1 MNNKIE
7 RIKTLINELNKHS
20 YNYYTLD
27 NPTITDKEYDNLY
40 DELNNLEIETNYFQA
55 DSPTQRIGGE
65 VLNKF
70 EKHIHIGKLWS
81 LDKAQNI
88 GELYAWE
95 QRANKLKDEYNISHD
110 DKLPEL
116 EFILELKFDGLT
128 INLTYDNGILIQGAT
143 RGNGTVGEAILPQL
157 KTIKTLPLSI
167 EYKGKIEVQ
176 GEGIMPLSSLE
187 KYNKTADEPLKNARN
202 AAAGALRNL
211 DPKVTEKRMLSAYI
225 YNVGYIEDMDFS
237 THEEMF
243 EFLKSNRFPVSNYM
257 KKFKKM
263 DELIAEIEVLNIE
276 RKNLDV
282 LTDGLVIKINDMK
295 TREVLGYTQK
305 FPRWAV
311 AYKFEA
317 EEYTTKLLEIEWNVG
332 RTGKVTPTAILE
344 PIDIGGVTVKRATL
358 NNYEDILRKNVKINS
373 TVWVRRSNDVIPE
386 IMGVVEDEEFIENEN
401 LSSDES
407 FIEDE
412 QTSKNNA
419 NENLVSNEIEIKML
433 SHCPACGVEL
443 VQNGVHY
450 FCPNSMSCRP
460 QLVSRIVHFASRNA
474 MNIDGFSE
482 KTAYQLFDELDLKS
496 LPQLYEIKK
505 EDLIGLERFA
515 DKKAENLIEAIEKSK
530 DCDLDKFIYALGI
543 PNVGE
548 KTAKDLVKRFKTLEN
563 LKNATFEELI
573 EVNDVGDVV
582 ANAIIEFFH
591 DKEIVDNIDKLLNL
605 GIKPKYEEKE
615 LSAESPF
622 TGKTVVLTGTLSI
635 GRNEAKEIIE
645 RLGGKVSGSVSK
657 KTDYVIAGEEAGSKL
672 DKANEL
678 GVRVLNEEEFK
689 NMINI

>member
-1 MNNKIE
+1 MNDKIE
-7 RIKTLINELNKHS
+7 RIKTLIKELNKHA

-27 NPTITDKEYDNLY
+27 NPTITDKEYDKLY
-40 DELNNLEIETNYFQA
+40 DELRNLENETNYIQA

-81 LDKAQNI
+81 LDKAQNFE
-88 GELYAWE
+88 ELYAWE
-95 QRANKLKDEYNISHD
+95 QRANKLKDEYNQSHE
-110 DKLPEL
+110 DKLSEL

-157 KTIKTLPLSI
+157 KTIRALPLSI
-167 EYKGKIEVQ
+167 DYKGKIEVQ
-176 GEGIMPLSSLE
+176 GEGVMPLSALE

-211 DPKVTEKRMLSAYI
+211 DPKVTEKRMLSAYM
-225 YNVGYIEDMDFS
+225 YNVGYIEGLEFK
-237 THEEMF
+237 THEEMY
-243 EFLKSNRFPVSNYM
+243 EFLKNNRFPVSNYM
-257 KKFKKM
+257 KKFSKM
-263 DELIAEIEVLNIE
+263 DELIKEIDILAES
-276 RKNLDV
+276 RKSLDV

-295 TREVLGYTQK
+295 TREALGYTQK

-317 EEYTTKLLEIEWNVG
+317 EEFTTKLLDVEWNVG

-358 NNYEDILRKNVKINS
+358 NNYDDIKRKNVKINS

-386 IMGVVEDEEFIENEN
+386 IMGVVEEEDVAEDDN
-401 LSSDES
+401 L
-407 FIEDE
+407 
-412 QTSKNNA
+412 
-419 NENLVSNEIEIKML
+419 IEIKML

-443 VQNGVHY
+443 IQNGVHY
-450 FCPNSMSCRP
+450 FCPNSMSCKP

-482 KTAYQLFDELDLKS
+482 KTAYQLFDDLDLKS

-548 KTAKDLVKRFKTLEN
+548 KTAKDLVKTFKSLEN
-563 LKNATFEELI
+563 LKNATFEELTS
-573 EVNDVGDVV
+573 VNDVGDIV
-582 ANAIIEFFH
+582 ANSIIEFFH
-591 DKEIVDNIDKLLNL
+591 DKEIVNNINKLLEL
-605 GIKPKYEEKE
+605 GVKPKYEEIE
-615 LSAESPF
+615 VVTDSPF

-678 GVRVLNEEEFK
+678 GIRVLNEEEFN
-689 NMINI
+689 NMINS

>member
-7 RIKTLINELNKHS
+7 RIKTLIKELNKHS

-40 DELNNLEIETNYFQA
+40 DELQNLEIEANYFQA

-95 QRANKLKDEYNISHD
+95 QRANKLKDEYNLSHE

-167 EYKGKIEVQ
+167 DYKGKIEVQ
-176 GEGIMPLSSLE
+176 GEGLMPLSALE

-225 YNVGYIEDMDFS
+225 YNVGYIEGMDFS

-243 EFLKSNRFPVSNYM
+243 EFLKNNRLPVFNYM
-257 KKFKKM
+257 KKFKNM
-263 DELIAEIEVLNIE
+263 DELIAEIEVLNVE

-282 LTDGLVIKINDMK
+282 LTDGLVIKINDIK

-358 NNYEDILRKNVKINS
+358 NNYEDIQRKNVKINS

-386 IMGVVEDEEFIENEN
+386 IMGVVENEDITG
-401 LSSDES
+401 DES
-407 FIEDE
+407 
-412 QTSKNNA
+412 SVR
-419 NENLVSNEIEIKML
+419 NEVEIKML
-433 SHCPACGVEL
+433 THCPACGVEL
-443 VQNGVHY
+443 IQNGVHY

-548 KTAKDLVKRFKTLEN
+548 KTAKDLIKKFKTLEN

-573 EVNDVGDVV
+573 EVNDVGDII
-582 ANAIIEFFH
+582 ANSIIEFFH
-591 DKEIVDNIDKLLNL
+591 DKEIVDNIDKMLNL

-615 LSAESPF
+615 VSAESPF
-622 TGKTVVLTGTLSI
+622 AGKTVVLTGTLSI

-657 KTDYVIAGEEAGSKL
+657 KTDYVIAGEEAGSKR
-672 DKANEL
+672 DKAEEL
-678 GVRVLNEEEFK
+678 GVRILNEEEFR
-689 NMINI
+689 NMIDI

>member
-7 RIKTLINELNKHS
+7 RIKTLIKELNKHS

-27 NPTITDKEYDNLY
+27 NPTIADKEYDNLY
-40 DELNNLEIETNYFQA
+40 DELQALEKETNYYQA
-55 DSPTQRIGGE
+55 DSPTQRVGGE

-81 LDKAQNI
+81 LDKAQNV

-95 QRANKLKDEYNISHD
+95 QRANKLKDEYNLSHE

-128 INLTYDNGILIQGAT
+128 INLTYENGLLIQGAT

-157 KTIKTLPLSI
+157 RTIRALPLSVD
-167 EYKGKIEVQ
+167 YKDKMEVQ
-176 GEGIMPLSSLE
+176 GEGLMPLSALE

-211 DPKVTEKRMLSAYI
+211 DPRVTEKRMLSAYI
-225 YNVGYIEDMDFS
+225 YNVGYIEGMDFS

-243 EFLKSNRFPVSNYM
+243 EFLRSNRFPICNYM

-263 DELIAEIEVLNIE
+263 DDLVAEIEVLNVE
-276 RKNLDV
+276 RKKLDV

-295 TREVLGYTQK
+295 TREALGYTQK

-317 EEYTTKLLEIEWNVG
+317 EEFTTKLLEIEWNVG

-344 PIDIGGVTVKRATL
+344 PVDIAGVTVKRATL
-358 NNYEDILRKNVKINS
+358 NNYDDIQRKNVKINS
-373 TVWVRRSNDVIPE
+373 RVWIRRSNDVIPE
-386 IMGVVEDEEFIENEN
+386 IMGVVEDEED
-401 LSSDES
+401 SDEIFNS
-407 FIEDE
+407 
-412 QTSKNNA
+412 NN
-419 NENLVSNEIEIKML
+419 EFEIKML
-433 SHCPACGVEL
+433 THCPACGDEL
-443 VQNGVHY
+443 IKNGVHY

-474 MNIDGFSE
+474 MNIDGFNE
-482 KTAYQLFDELDLKS
+482 KTAYQLFDELNLKS
-496 LPQLYEIKK
+496 IAQLYEIKK
-505 EDLIGLERFA
+505 EDLLGLERFA
-515 DKKAENLIEAIEKSK
+515 DKKADNLIEAIEKSK
-530 DCDLDKFIYALGI
+530 DCNLDSFIYALGI

-548 KTAKDLVKRFKTLEN
+548 KTAKDLVKKFKSLES
-563 LKNATFEELI
+563 LKNANFEELI
-573 EVNDVGDVV
+573 EVNDVGDII
-582 ANAIIEFFH
+582 ANSIIEFFH
-591 DKEIVDNIDKLLNL
+591 DNKILENIDKLLSL
-605 GIKPKYEEKE
+605 GIKPKYMEKE
-615 LSAESPF
+615 VSTQSPF
-622 TGKTVVLTGTLSI
+622 VGKTVVLTGTISI

-657 KTDYVIAGEEAGSKL
+657 KTDFVIAGEEAGSKL
-672 DKANEL
+672 EKAIEL
-678 GVRVLNEEEFK
+678 GVKVLNEEEF
-689 NMINI
+689 NSMIEN

>member
-1 MNNKIE
+1 MLEKIE
-7 RIKTLINELNKHS
+7 RIKILIKELNKHS

-27 NPTITDKEYDNLY
+27 KPTITDGEYDRLY
-40 DELNNLEIETNYFQA
+40 DELQNLEIETGYVQA

-81 LDKAQNI
+81 LDKAQNV

-95 QRANKLKDEYNISHD
+95 QRANKIKDEYNLSHE
-110 DKLPEL
+110 DKLPDIEFML
-116 EFILELKFDGLT
+116 EFKFDGLK
-128 INLTYDNGILIQGAT
+128 INMTYEDGILIQAAT
-143 RGNGTVGEAILPQL
+143 RGNGIIGEAILSQV
-157 KTIKTLPLSI
+157 KTIKTIPLSI
-167 EYKGKIEVQ
+167 DYKGKIEVQ
-176 GEGIMPLSSLE
+176 GEGIMPLSALE

-211 DPKVTEKRMLSAYI
+211 DPKITEKRMLSACI
-225 YNVGYIEDMDFS
+225 YGVGYIEGREFK
-237 THEEMF
+237 THEEEMQF
-243 EFLKSNRFPVSNYM
+243 LRDNKFPVFSFLKKY
-257 KKFKKM
+257 KAM
-263 DELIAEIEVLNIE
+263 DDIIAEIESLNSE

-282 LTDGLVIKINDMK
+282 LTDGLVITINDMK

-317 EEYTTKLLEIEWNVG
+317 EEFTTKILYIEWNVG

-344 PIDIGGVTVKRATL
+344 PVDIGGVTVKRATL
-358 NNYEDILRKNVKINS
+358 NNYDDIQRKKVKINS

-386 IMGVVEDEEFIENEN
+386 IMGIVEDEEDSEEN
-401 LSSDES
+401 SKSDE
-407 FIEDE
+407 
-412 QTSKNNA
+412 
-419 NENLVSNEIEIKML
+419 VEIKML

-443 VQNGVHY
+443 IKNGVHY

-505 EDLIGLERFA
+505 EDLIDLERFA
-515 DKKAENLIEAIEKSK
+515 DKKAENLIEAIENSK
-530 DCDLDKFIYALGI
+530 DCDLDKFVYALGI

-548 KTAKDLVKRFKTLEN
+548 KTAKDLIKKFKSLEN
-563 LKNATFEELI
+563 LKNAEFEELI
-573 EVNDVGDVV
+573 TVNDVGEVI
-582 ANAIIEFFH
+582 ANSVIEFFH
-591 DKEIVDNIDKLLNL
+591 DKEITDNIDKLLSL
-605 GIKPKYEEKE
+605 GVKPKYEEQE
-615 LSAESPF
+615 VSTESQF
-622 TGKTVVLTGTLSI
+622 FGKTVVLTGTLSI
-635 GRNEAKEIIE
+635 GRNEAKEIVQ

-678 GVRVLNEEEFK
+678 GVKVLNEEEFK
-689 NMINI
+689 SMCDIKF

>member
-27 NPTITDKEYDNLY
+27 NPTIADKEYDNLY
-40 DELNNLEIETNYFQA
+40 DELQNLEIETNYFQA

-95 QRANKLKDEYNISHD
+95 QRANKLKDEYNLSHE

-116 EFILELKFDGLT
+116 EFILELKFDGLK

-143 RGNGTVGEAILPQL
+143 RGNGTVGEAILPQV

-167 EYKGKIEVQ
+167 DYKGKIEVQ
-176 GEGIMPLSSLE
+176 GEGLMLLSTFE

-211 DPKVTEKRMLSAYI
+211 DPRVTEKRMLSAYI
-225 YNVGYIEDMDFS
+225 YDVGYIDGMNFS

-243 EFLKSNRFPVSNYM
+243 EFLKSNRFPVFNYM

-263 DELIAEIEVLNIE
+263 DELIAEIEVLNNE

-282 LTDGLVIKINDMK
+282 LIDGLVIKINDMK

-305 FPRWAV
+305 FPRWEI

-358 NNYEDILRKNVKINS
+358 NNYEDIQRKNVKINS

-386 IMGVVEDEEFIENEN
+386 IMGVVENDEIIENEN

-407 FIEDE
+407 FNEDE

-419 NENLVSNEIEIKML
+419 DENLVSNELEIKML
-433 SHCPACGVEL
+433 THCPACGVEL
-443 VQNGVHY
+443 IKNGVHY

-474 MNIDGFSE
+474 MNIEGFSE
-482 KTAYQLFDELDLKS
+482 KTAYQLFDDLDLKS

-515 DKKAENLIEAIEKSK
+515 DKKAENLIEAIENSK

-548 KTAKDLVKRFKTLEN
+548 KTARDLIKKFKTLEN

-573 EVNDVGDVV
+573 EVNDVGDVI
-582 ANAIIEFFH
+582 ANSIIEFFH
-591 DKEIVDNIDKLLNL
+591 DREIVDNIDKLLNL

-615 LSAESPF
+615 VFSESPF
-622 TGKTVVLTGTLSI
+622 AGKTVVLTGTLSI

-678 GVRVLNEEEFK
+678 GVRVLNEEEFR
-689 NMINI
+689 NMIDA

>member
-40 DELNNLEIETNYFQA
+40 DELHSLEIEANYFQA
-55 DSPTQRIGGE
+55 DSPTQRVGGE

-81 LDKAQNI
+81 LDKAQSI
-88 GELYAWE
+88 EELYTWQ
-95 QRANKLKDEYNISHD
+95 QRANKLKDEYNLSHD

-116 EFILELKFDGLT
+116 EFILEFKFDGLT

-157 KTIKTLPLSI
+157 KTIKALPLSI
-167 EYKGKIEVQ
+167 NYKGKMEVQ
-176 GEGIMPLSSLE
+176 GEGLMPLSALE

-225 YNVGYIEDMDFS
+225 YNVGYIEGMDFR
-237 THEEMF
+237 THEEMS
-243 EFLKSNRFPVSNYM
+243 EFLKSNRFPVFNYM

-263 DELIAEIEVLNIE
+263 DELVAEIEVLNLE
-276 RKNLDV
+276 RKNLDI

-295 TREVLGYTQK
+295 TREALGYTQK

-317 EEYTTKLLEIEWNVG
+317 EEFTTKLLDIEWNVG

-344 PIDIGGVTVKRATL
+344 PVDIGGVTVKRATL
-358 NNYEDILRKNVKINS
+358 NNYDDIQRKNVKINS
-373 TVWVRRSNDVIPE
+373 TVWIRRSNDVIPE
-386 IMGVVEDEEFIENEN
+386 IMGVVEDKEN
-401 LSSDES
+401 
-407 FIEDE
+407 F
-412 QTSKNNA
+412 
-419 NENLVSNEIEIKML
+419 NEGFDTNEKLNEIKML
-433 SHCPACGVEL
+433 THCPACGDEL
-443 VQNGVHY
+443 IKNGVHY

-460 QLVSRIVHFASRNA
+460 QLVSAIVHFASRNA

-482 KTAYQLFDELDLKS
+482 KTAYQLFDELNLKS

-530 DCDLDKFIYALGI
+530 DCDLDRFIYALGI

-548 KTAKDLVKRFKTLEN
+548 KTAKDLIKRFKTLDN

-573 EVNDVGDVV
+573 EVSDVGDII
-582 ANAIIEFFH
+582 ANSIIEFFH
-591 DKEIVDNIDKLLNL
+591 DKQILDNIDKLLNL

-615 LSAESPF
+615 VSTEGPF
-622 TGKTVVLTGTLSI
+622 IGKTVVLTGTLSI

-657 KTDYVIAGEEAGSKL
+657 KTDYVIAGEDAGSKL
-672 DKANEL
+672 DKAKEL
-678 GVRVLNEEEFK
+678 GVKVLNEEEFK
-689 NMINI
+689 NIIDN

>member
-7 RIKTLINELNKHS
+7 RIKTLIKELNKHS

-40 DELNNLEIETNYFQA
+40 DELHNLEIETNYFQA
-55 DSPTQRIGGE
+55 DSPTQRVGGE

-88 GELYAWE
+88 EELYAWE
-95 QRANKLKDEYNISHD
+95 QRANKLKDEYNLSHE

-143 RGNGTVGEAILPQL
+143 RGNGTVGEAILPQV
-157 KTIKTLPLSI
+157 KTIKSLPLSI

-176 GEGIMPLSSLE
+176 GEGLMPLSSLE
-187 KYNKTADEPLKNARN
+187 KYNKTANEPLKNARN

-225 YNVGYIEDMDFS
+225 YNVGYIEGMDFN
-237 THEEMF
+237 THEEMS
-243 EFLKSNRFPVSNYM
+243 EFLKSNRFPVFNYM

-263 DELIAEIEVLNIE
+263 DELVAEIEVLNLE

-317 EEYTTKLLEIEWNVG
+317 EEFTTKLLEIEWNVG

-344 PIDIGGVTVKRATL
+344 PVDIGGVTVKRATL
-358 NNYEDILRKNVKINS
+358 NNYDDIQRKNVKINS
-373 TVWVRRSNDVIPE
+373 TVWIRRSNDVIPE
-386 IMGVVEDEEFIENEN
+386 IMGIVEDEENFDEN
-401 LSSDES
+401 L
-407 FIEDE
+407 
-412 QTSKNNA
+412 
-419 NENLVSNEIEIKML
+419 IEIKML
-433 SHCPACGVEL
+433 THCPACGDEL
-443 VQNGVHY
+443 NKNGVHY

-460 QLVSRIVHFASRNA
+460 QLVSAIVHFASRNA
-474 MNIDGFSE
+474 MNIEGFSE

-505 EDLIGLERFA
+505 EDLLGLERFG

-530 DCDLDKFIYALGI
+530 DCNLDSFIYALGI

-548 KTAKDLVKRFKTLEN
+548 KTAKDLIKKFKTLDN
-563 LKNATFEELI
+563 LKNAKFEELI
-573 EVNDVGDVV
+573 EVNDVGDII
-582 ANAIIEFFH
+582 ANSIIEFFH
-591 DKEIVDNIDKLLNL
+591 DKQIVDNVDKLLSL

-615 LSAESPF
+615 VSTESPF
-622 TGKTVVLTGTLSI
+622 VGKTVVLTGSLSI

-678 GVRVLNEEEFK
+678 GVKVLNEVEFK
-689 NMINI
+689 NMIDN